1 MITITWILAILMLF
15 GVAGIEGIK
24 RAVNTN
30 TIPKGTA
37 KEELEQALEIYY
49 NSNLGTK
56 VFIIIT
62 VSGMGLAD
70 GFDKLCNIFCKDGKK

>member
-15 GVAGIEGIK
+15 GVAGIEGIR
-24 RAVNTN
+24 RAVKTN
-30 TIPKGTA
+30 IIPKDTT
-37 KEELEQALEIYY
+37 KEELENALKLYD
-49 NSNLGTK
+49 NSDLGTK

-62 VSGMGLAD
+62 VSGMGFAD